1 MEVWQVMTCDM
12 AWNPLIEGTGEIVH
26 KKWWG
31 MLTGITI
38 ALRDTTIG
46 AAISDPRKPAK
57 ILGG

>member
-1 MEVWQVMTCDM
+1 MTCDV
-12 AWNPLIEGTGEIVH
+12 AWDPLIEGTGEIVH
-26 KKWWG
+26 TKRRG
-31 MLTGITI
+31 MLTSITI